1 MKLYAGIDPGGSGGI
16 AFMNEEKSYVIA
28 YKMPATPY
36 EFVALIKKE
45 ISLHQNA
52 MVVDLSKIEIVRFA
66 FVEKVH
72 SMPKQGV
79 ASTFKFGT
87 NFGMIQG
94 VLAALD
100 ISHDLVPPGVW
111 QRKMKAASGGDKNV
125 TKAIAQRRFPNAK
138 TPTTRGITHAI
149 ADALLIAEYCVEV
162 KA

>member
-1 MKLYAGIDPGGSGGI
+1 MKLYVGIDPGVSGGI
-16 AFMNEEKSYVIA
+16 AFMNKEKSYVRA

-36 EFVALIKKE
+36 EFVDLIRGVIAL
-45 ISLHQNA
+45 HVNP
-52 MVVDLSKIEIVRFA
+52 MVLDINNVEVVRFA

-79 ASTFKFGT
+79 SSTFKFGT

-94 VLAALD
+94 VLAAMN
-100 ISHDLVPPGVW
+100 ISYDLVSPGVW
-111 QRKMKAASGGDKNV
+111 QRKMKAASGGDKKV